1 MGPFVFGNNLSNVRC
16 KIMNEAKEF
25 ATCVGAALTGHE
37 ENLKIFEY
45 FILGAES
52 ELSLCHLEMNYRVDQ
67 N

>member
-1 MGPFVFGNNLSNVRC
+1 
-16 KIMNEAKEF
+16 MNEAKEF

-45 FILGAES
+45 FSLGAES